1 MNLETVIY
9 RVQKPSWS
17 PRLLADIHLLSCGH
31 TTWPPLSHWHVE
43 RLPERAPR
51 FTGLGTSF
59 IVVVDK
65 PAFAG
70 EVRQWLSVELTD
82 QDIVDI
88 YGGGKNP
95 GFPPSCVVYH
105 AMKYINGNP

>member
-1 MNLETVIY
+1 M
-9 RVQKPSWS
+9 
-17 PRLLADIHLLSCGH
+17 
-31 TTWPPLSHWHVE
+31 
-43 RLPERAPR
+43 
-51 FTGLGTSF
+51 
-59 IVVVDK
+59 VVDK

-105 AMKYINGNP
+105 AMKYINGNPQRIVEDFGWQELRERLGRIMRIIRVMSKGMSRTLI